1 MTRKRIEIRTTHAN
15 PDLVARSVSPDN
27 TPQIRTNVEDGRVV
41 TTIERDSTGGLRTTA
56 DDYIVNLTVATSV
69 RTANKNLDNHE

>member
-27 TPQIRTNVEDGRVV
+27 TPQIRTDVEDNRVV